1 MSHLRG
7 WHRANCDGRVEIP
20 DTPGDAAS
28 CTICDLAEYVC
39 RRRHPGRWYHSSP
52 PWGPPCGGCV
62 EVAEIAD
69 QWIER
74 TGKTREP
81 EHAFRDV
88 PALIAEVERLRA
100 DNVSMT
106 EVIQAIVPAHE
117 RACAER
123 DEARAALDR
132 VFAALDQAENGE
144 DPYIGRSGLIRLVR
158 AALDGDAPHTD
169 TTKDTQ

>member
-1 MSHLRG
+1 MT
-7 WHRANCDGRVEIP
+7 ATP
-20 DTPGDAAS
+20 DQGLDLGAIRRRWIRSATADDYTDA
-28 CTICDLAEYVC
+28 VC
-39 RRRHPGRWYHSSP
+39 R
-52 PWGPPCGGCV
+52 
-62 EVAEIAD
+62 
-69 QWIER
+69 
-74 TGKTREP
+74 TLT